1 MPALKRIVAKPKIR
15 IISAAAPDSAPI
27 RTYVV
32 GPDPASI
39 RTYVVVGIYL
49 KKLFLFFNLYKKMAM
64 TFLFTIFFTSLI
76 K

>member
-39 RTYVVVGIYL
+39 RTYVVLGIYL
-49 KKLFLFFNLYKKMAM
+49 KKFLFI
-64 TFLFTIFFTSLI
+64 FLLVQKNGHDFFV
-76 K
+76 